1 MLNIFRHRVSPTL
14 VVLLEQIGRGAHKRV
29 DENRELLELLQSKV
43 PHLLDECPWIVGWLR
58 ANDEV
63 FVAMGMWETELR
75 LLPPGMPCSQ
85 VIRVHGPSGVH
96 QQTRAFRCVAPPGF
110 AGFAPCHLWRHGLP
124 APILNAAARYACL
137 QGKAPWAIPAAR
149 CLAPLHIRRTG
160 GAGSVG
166 SIPL

>member
-63 FVAMGMWETELR
+63 FVAMGMRVTELR
-75 LLPPGMPCSQ
+75 LLPPGLPCSQ

-110 AGFAPCHLWRHGLP
+110 AGCAPCHFQRHGHP
-124 APILNAAARYACL
+124 APILNAAARFACL
-137 QGKAPWAIPAAR
+137 QGKALQSIPAAQAWR
-149 CLAPLHIRRTG
+149 P
-160 GAGSVG
+160 
-166 SIPL
+166 